1 MLLRS
6 RPSKLAP
13 DGGSKKS
20 REFPAFLSPAL
31 EGGLAAAKYAE
42 AYSSLPLAGEKP
54 VIVLFTDFGVRDPY
68 VGQLKARLAEHAPT
82 QQVVD
87 LLHEVPDFNP
97 HAGAHLLAA
106 FAPVFPP
113 GSVFLAVV
121 DPGVGTP
128 RDAVVAMAGG
138 RWFVGPDNG
147 LLSVMAARDAGTR
160 LWRITWRPEMLA
172 TTFHGRD
179 LFALVAAEI
188 ARGDFPVDK
197 TVPIKALAVEFDAGD
212 LARVIYIDH
221 YGNAWTGLRDVPS
234 EARVSVNGKTL
245 RHSDSFGFVERGE
258 GFWFLNSVG
267 LLELAVNRGSA
278 AGTFGLKVGDP
289 VRVQRFN

>member
-1 MLLRS
+1 
-6 RPSKLAP
+6 
-13 DGGSKKS
+13 
-20 REFPAFLSPAL
+20 
-31 EGGLAAAKYAE
+31 
-42 AYSSLPLAGEKP
+42 

-68 VGQLKARLAEHAPT
+68 VGQVKARLAEHAPA

-106 FAPVFPP
+106 FASGFPS

-147 LLSVMAARDAGTR
+147 LLSIVAARDPDTR
-160 LWRITWRPEMLA
+160 LWRITWQPDRLSA
-172 TTFHGRD
+172 TFHGRD
-179 LFALVAAEI
+179 LFALIAADI
-188 ARGDFPVDK
+188 ARGEFPADK
-197 TVPIKALAVEFDAGD
+197 LSPADRLSVEFDAGD
-212 LARVIYIDH
+212 LARIIYIDH
-221 YGNAWTGLRDVPS
+221 YGNAWTGMREVPQ
-234 EARVSVNGKTL
+234 EARVSAAGERFK
-245 RHSDSFGFVERGE
+245 HSESFGFVGKGE
-258 GFWFLNSVG
+258 GFWFINSVG

-278 AGTFGLKVGDP
+278 ATEFGLKVGDP
-289 VRVQRFN
+289 VRVERLN

>member
-1 MLLRS
+1 M
-6 RPSKLAP
+6 
-13 DGGSKKS
+13 
-20 REFPAFLSPAL
+20 
-31 EGGLAAAKYAE
+31 
-42 AYSSLPLAGEKP
+42 
-54 VIVLFTDFGVRDPY
+54 IVLFTDFGVRDPY
-68 VGQLKARLAEHAPT
+68 VGQVKARLAEHAPL

-106 FAPVFPP
+106 FASGFPS

-128 RDAVVAMAGG
+128 RDAVVVLAGG

-147 LLSVMAARDAGTR
+147 LLSVVAARNVDTK
-160 LWRITWRPEMLA
+160 LWRIVWHPETLS

-179 LFALVAAEI
+179 LFALVAADI
-188 ARGDFPVDK
+188 ARGEFPSDK
-197 TVPIKALAVEFDAGD
+197 LTAIDKLNVEFEKGD

-221 YGNAWTGLRDVPS
+221 YGNAWTGVRGVPND
-234 EARVSVNGKTL
+234 ARVSAANEHF
-245 RHSDSFGFVERGE
+245 RHSESFGFVGKGK
-258 GFWFLNSVG
+258 GFWFINSVG

-278 AGTFGLKVGDP
+278 AVTYGLKVGDP
-289 VRVQRFN
+289 VQVQRLN